1 MNNYLESTPVP
12 LRVSV
17 IEAVRVMFDLALPY
31 QARLVGARY
40 LRVILQYLFNI
51 TVCPNQIT
59 VFQFL
64 YELTFLQADFEA
76 RCREFLYLL
85 QDKVLREDVDPYF
98 MSLSHSVA
106 TTIETTLGDYQFYGR
121 HIRD

>member
-31 QARLVGARY
+31 QARLIGARY
-40 LRVILQYLFNI
+40 LRVTLQYLFNI
-51 TVCPNQIT
+51 TVCPNQLT

-76 RCREFLYLL
+76 RSREFLYLL
-85 QDKVLREDVDPYF
+85 QEEVIREDVDPYF
-98 MSLSHSVA
+98 MSLYHSVA
-106 TTIETTLGDYQFYGR
+106 TAIETTLGDYQFYGR

>member
-1 MNNYLESTPVP
+1 MNNFLESTPVP

-17 IEAVRVMFDLALPY
+17 IEGIRVMCDLYLPY

-40 LRVILQYLFNI
+40 LRVILQYLLNI
-51 TVCPNQIT
+51 TVCPNQIA

-64 YELTFLQADFEA
+64 YELTSLQADFEV
-76 RCREFLYLL
+76 RCCEFLYLL
-85 QDKVLREDVDPYF
+85 QDEVLREDVDPYF
-98 MSLSHSVA
+98 MSLSHSMA

>member
-31 QARLVGARY
+31 QARLIGARY
-40 LRVILQYLFNI
+40 LRVTLQYLFNI
-51 TVCPNQIT
+51 TVCPNQLT

-64 YELTFLQADFEA
+64 YELMFLQADFEA
-76 RCREFLYLL
+76 RSREFLHLL
-85 QDKVLREDVDPYF
+85 HDEVLREDVDPYF
-98 MSLSHSVA
+98 MSLSHNVA